1 MSDIKSPEA
10 RSRNMSHIR
19 STDTKPEIWLRK
31 QLFHYGYRYRKNVT
45 VLPGH
50 PDLWLARYHTA
61 VFVNGCF
68 WHRHAGC
75 KYAYMP
81 QSRVEFW
88 TEKFRKNVERDAE
101 VDRQLES
108 LGIRRLIVWE
118 CTVNRAQKHT
128 EDAED
133 LIQKIQSF
141 LVSEE
146 SRLEL

>member
-50 PDLWLARYHTA
+50 PGLWLARYHTA

-75 KYAYMP
+75 KYAYIP
-81 QSRVEFW
+81 KSRVEFW